1 MTKATMASLVRAGSA
16 ALQRTMQSAGAG
28 KARAWWRQLRLASK
42 LSLIVASI
50 GLVGLLLGGL
60 MLDMTIRPSFDRLE
74 RDSVRSQVGRA
85 DALLESALS
94 KITDDTKNYAVWDG
108 SFNYVANHDHAFEAE
123 ALTPLSVVNAGIDAI
138 SYAQLDGHAIYS
150 LVVDQSTQ
158 AEAPSLSRAFRE
170 LTTSPSILNLARTHT
185 SFSTFVQF
193 NGHIFVV
200 GGAQVVKSDGS
211 GTPRGYVLMARQLAP
226 QTARAALQVDT
237 TINLQAP
244 SHVVSVRLPGHW
256 QVSVPILGSD
266 RHSIG
271 SLNFQAPRTTSALGA
286 STILSALVTIT
297 LIMAVALMG
306 LAFLMRVVVVHRL
319 RSIDDHMRDV
329 ARSGELLALPANSSL
344 DEVGSLSRT
353 FNAMLAQLKE
363 LSEQVEIQSYELGK
377 SESAA
382 SAIHNVRNSLNP
394 VTVILSQVIAEQA
407 PVKSQNV
414 FLAIDELSAGAT
426 DAERRERLA
435 AFLTGVV
442 NDIEQRDAARRASLL
457 TAKTSLS
464 EALDIL
470 NLQNETAHARIT
482 LEQFDILEILQ
493 KNALLARFAPWGEIE
508 VVLPKQGMLV
518 RSNRLLMSQIVGN
531 LFTNAVEAIVAGG
544 RHQGRIDVSLSKI
557 SAADDDMITLT
568 ITDDGRGFS
577 SDSAPKLFE
586 RGHSS
591 KKGRAGGLGLHWC
604 ANTMTAL
611 GGTLSIESEG
621 PGKGARASVVLRR
634 QIRTATASDAL
645 DSRETLAA

>member
-1 MTKATMASLVRAGSA
+1 MTKAMMSNVVQACST
-16 ALQRTMQSAGAG
+16 ALERVAQSAGGA
-28 KARAWWRQLRLASK
+28 KVRAWWRQLRLASK

-50 GLVGLLLGGL
+50 GLVGLVLGGL

-74 RDSVRSQVGRA
+74 RDSVGSQVGRA

-108 SFNYVANHDHAFEAE
+108 SFNKVANHDHAFEAE

-138 SYAQLDGHAIYS
+138 SYAGLDGRPIYS

-158 AEAPSLSRAFRE
+158 AEAPSLSRAFRA
-170 LTTSPSILNLARTHT
+170 LTTSQPILNLARSHA
-185 SFSTFVQF
+185 SFSTFAQF
-193 NGHIFVV
+193 NGRIFVI

-211 GTPRGYVLMARQLAP
+211 GRPRGYVLMARELAP
-226 QTARAALQVDT
+226 QAAKAALQVDT
-237 TINLQAP
+237 IINLAAP
-244 SHVVSVRLPGHW
+244 PHVVMERLPDHW
-256 QVSVPILGSD
+256 QVGVPIVGSNG
-266 RHSIG
+266 RSIG
-271 SLNFQAPRTTSALGA
+271 SLNFQVPRTTSALGA
-286 STILSALVTIT
+286 STILQALLTIT

-319 RSIDDHMRDV
+319 RSIDEHMRDV
-329 ARSGELLALPANSSL
+329 ARNGELLPLPANSSL

-353 FNAMLAQLKE
+353 FNNMLAQLKE
-363 LSEQVEIQSYELGK
+363 LREQVEIQSYELGK
-377 SESAA
+377 SDSAA

-394 VTVILSQVIAEQA
+394 VTVILSQVISEQA

-414 FLAIDELSAGAT
+414 SLAINELSAGPT
-426 DAERRERLA
+426 DPARRERLA

-442 NDIEQRDAARRASLL
+442 NDVEHRDAGRRASLL
-457 TAKTSLS
+457 IAKTSLS

-470 NLQNETAHARIT
+470 SLQNETAHAKIAM
-482 LEQFDILEILQ
+482 EQFDILEILQ
-493 KNALLARFAPWGEIE
+493 KNALLARFAPWGELE
-508 VVLPKQGMLV
+508 VTLPKEGMLV
-518 RSNRLLMSQIVGN
+518 RSNRLLMSQVVGN

-544 RHQGRIDVSLSKI
+544 RPHGRIEVALSKFA
-557 SAADDDMITLT
+557 AADGDTVTVT

-611 GGTLSIESEG
+611 GGTLSLDSEG
-621 PGKGARASVVLRR
+621 PGKGARATIVLRQQLSAAKTNGAPDCR
-634 QIRTATASDAL
+634 EAL
-645 DSRETLAA
+645 VA